1 MSFKLKVE
9 PKPGRDCKDF
19 KPGLFDRGHC
29 KLRFKC
35 VNAGS
40 LVEGGYF
47 SKYCDGILHKGL
59 DINDPPKGGSGVS
72 LPNKPGYGTKPKT
85 KRPRPKPRPIKKRC

>member
-35 VNAGS
+35 ANAGS
-40 LVEGGYF
+40 FMEGGYYNQ
-47 SKYCDGILHKGL
+47 YCDGILHGGL
-59 DINDPPKGGSGVS
+59 NVDEPPKGGTGVLS
-72 LPNKPGYGTKPKT
+72 NKPGYGTKPKT
-85 KRPRPKPRPIKKRC
+85 KRQKPKPRPTKGG